1 MIAKLQIKI
10 RRFSMKHLV
19 CLTFTI
25 LMVAGLIS
33 LSAYSQ
39 TVTVDVPDEV
49 FGMPPFTDKTQTL
62 TVSASED
69 LEALSVDLTL
79 KFEPSEHIV
88 ATAVTAEGD
97 FSTWTVTPVLNA
109 AGSGAIISMFTFG
122 AGAMIGTTP
131 EPLLTL
137 TFDSHANATPIVV
150 TVSADSGGLNS
161 LGTLAGDI
169 PITVDPGDKALPTE
183 LSSFTAV
190 PSDSGVAIKW
200 RVESEINNLGFDV
213 YRSESSD
220 GRFVKI
226 NSAHIKG
233 AGTDSTPRDYQF
245 VDESAVVG
253 KTYYYYLETISF
265 SGELER
271 SDIIKVIVDMSG
283 KVKVTGLMQPK
294 RPALLQNF
302 PNPFNPETWIPF
314 RLAEDADVTIRIFN
328 IRGKEIRTVH
338 LGQMPA
344 GYYDTK
350 GKAAFWDGRDRYGQE
365 VSSGIYFYSLIAGE
379 FHATKKLT
387 IIK

>member
-1 MIAKLQIKI
+1 
-10 RRFSMKHLV
+10 
-19 CLTFTI
+19 
-25 LMVAGLIS
+25 
-33 LSAYSQ
+33 
-39 TVTVDVPDEV
+39 
-49 FGMPPFTDKTQTL
+49 MPPFTDKTQTL

-97 FSTWTVTPVLNA
+97 FSTWTVTPVLDA
-109 AGSGAIISMFTFG
+109 AGSSAIISMFTFG

-137 TFDSHANATPIVV
+137 TFDSHANATPTVV
-150 TVSADSGGLNS
+150 TISADPDGLNS

-169 PITVDPGDKALPTE
+169 PITVDPGDKALSVE
-183 LSSFTAV
+183 LSAFTAV
-190 PSDSGVAIKW
+190 PLDSGVAIKW

-213 YRSESSD
+213 YRSENPD
-220 GRFVKI
+220 GKFVKI
-226 NSAHIKG
+226 NSAYIKG

-253 KTYYYYLETISF
+253 KNYYYYLESISF
-265 SGELER
+265 SGERER
-271 SDIIKVIVDMSG
+271 SHIIKVIIDASG
-283 KVKVTGLMQPK
+283 KAKVTGFMQPA
-294 RPALLQNF
+294 RFALLQNF

-314 RLAEDADVTIRIFN
+314 HLSKDADVTIRIFD

-338 LGQMPA
+338 LGQMSA
-344 GYYDTK
+344 GYYDSK
-350 GKAAFWDGRDRYGQE
+350 GKAAFWDGRDSYGQE
-365 VSSGIYFYSLIAGE
+365 VSSGIYFYNITAGS
-379 FHATKKLT
+379 FSATRKLT